1 MLRLAVG
8 ARPRALQ
15 SKIALDFGEVF
26 AKLNPKPPRQAA
38 AVKRAKLVAEASS
51 LNKEATNV
59 LRGAGGGGRYKMMRI
74 AQAADSKQQ
83 LEILG
88 RFGRGAPS

>member
-1 MLRLAVG
+1 MLRLAVR
-8 ARPRALQ
+8 ARRRALQ

-26 AKLNPKPPRQAA
+26 AKLNPRPPRQAA

>member
-8 ARPRALQ
+8 ARRRALQ
-15 SKIALDFGEVF
+15 SKIALDFGEGF

-59 LRGAGGGGRYKMMRI
+59 LRGAGGGEWRTRTT
-74 AQAADSKQQ
+74 
-83 LEILG
+83 
-88 RFGRGAPS
+88 RR

>member
-1 MLRLAVG
+1 MASRGCLALPTSLLPQYSV
-8 ARPRALQ
+8 PEQQ
-15 SKIALDFGEVF
+15 STRWPHGL
-26 AKLNPKPPRQAA
+26 L
-38 AVKRAKLVAEASS
+38 ASS
-51 LNKEATNV
+51 LAPLATSQASALHKEATSV